1 MNHPFDAA
9 SSAARH
15 GTLASSVYE
24 RLRQDVLTGE
34 LLPGHKLRIDAL
46 RLRYGVGASPV
57 REALNRLVSEG
68 LVTLED
74 QKGFRVAPVSLDE
87 LRELTHTRCLIN
99 EIALRESIARGGEDW
114 EERIVLAFHRMMRAR
129 RRGQAPD
136 AELERA
142 HRAFHAALIDA
153 CGSRWITGFSET
165 LFDRTRRYRSLA
177 INAPS
182 EPRDI
187 EAEHRHIMDAVL
199 ARDTPLA
206 VKLLNEHVLLTADI
220 VTRLEALQK
229 AAAAVK

>member
-1 MNHPFDAA
+1 MASPSPWFTVEEIAKKIECQRVFAKKSIICFLRMVEGIILPQGQTAGRCLREAAIMNHPFDAA

-99 EIALRESIARGGEDW
+99 
-114 EERIVLAFHRMMRAR
+114 
-129 RRGQAPD
+129 
-136 AELERA
+136 
-142 HRAFHAALIDA
+142 
-153 CGSRWITGFSET
+153 
-165 LFDRTRRYRSLA
+165 
-177 INAPS
+177 
-182 EPRDI
+182 
-187 EAEHRHIMDAVL
+187 
-199 ARDTPLA
+199 
-206 VKLLNEHVLLTADI
+206 
-220 VTRLEALQK
+220 
-229 AAAAVK
+229 